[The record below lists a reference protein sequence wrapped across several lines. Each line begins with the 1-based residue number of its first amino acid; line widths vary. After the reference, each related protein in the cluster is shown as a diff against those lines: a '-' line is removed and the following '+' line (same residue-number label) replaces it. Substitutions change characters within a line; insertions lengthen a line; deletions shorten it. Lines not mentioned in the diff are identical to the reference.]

1 MDSPQTV
8 HVFVDSTM
16 STNGVGE
23 LSLIIWLQ
31 VAETGMCYRKPG
43 GLPNR
48 IEYGY
53 SNLAWVDGGLQEG
66 EYHVSR

>member
-1 MDSPQTV
+1 MDYPQTV
-8 HVFVDSTM
+8 HVSVDSTM
-16 STNGVGE
+16 STNSLDE
-23 LSLIIWLQ
+23 LFLISWLQ
-31 VAETGMCYRKPG
+31 VAETGMCYRKPS